1 MLLARCK
8 VAGRCLILSAIAE
21 QKETQTTLPKIGS
34 FDGLSGCIDD
44 LLTAKRNAN
53 RRERYVKSLG
63 YYLRQFAKGREQTA
77 ISDFTF
83 SHVEDWISRYPA
95 AVTRQTWLNRIST
108 LFAFAVRRGLIVA
121 NPCDRIERVTVDRK
135 PPLIL
140 TPAQSRALLAAT
152 PTVMKPYVVLGMFA
166 GIRPEE
172 ITRLDWS
179 QISLDAGTVAVDGK
193 TRRRRT
199 VTLEPVAVAALKNHP
214 LRHGAVTPSN
224 STVDRWRNKARLVL
238 GFPRWPQDLLRH
250 TAASYL
256 LALHQDA
263 AKVALR
269 LGNSEKILMSHYYS
283 PVNGDCG
290 HFWQT
295 DSLSPCQSTIKLGAS
310 TP

>member
-8 VAGRCLILSAIAE
+8 VAGRCLILSAIAD

-34 FDGLSGCIDD
+34 FEGLSGCIDD

-95 AVTRQTWLNRIST
+95 AVTRQTWLNRLST
-108 LFAFAVRRGLIVA
+108 LFTFAVRRGLIVA
-121 NPCDRIERVTVDRK
+121 NPCDRIERVTVDPK

-140 TPAQSRALLAAT
+140 TPGQSRALLAAT

-179 QISLDAGTVAVDGK
+179 QINLAAGWSHWNRLRWLRCGNILCNAAQLRRRTPPLTAGGIRRGLCLACLAGRK
-193 TRRRRT
+193 TCCATRRRHICSPCIRT
-199 VTLEPVAVAALKNHP
+199 P
-214 LRHGAVTPSN
+214 
-224 STVDRWRNKARLVL
+224 
-238 GFPRWPQDLLRH
+238 PRWH
-250 TAASYL
+250 CGSVTA
-256 LALHQDA
+256 
-263 AKVALR
+263 KR
-269 LGNSEKILMSHYYS
+269 
-283 PVNGDCG
+283 
-290 HFWQT
+290 F
-295 DSLSPCQSTIKLGAS
+295 
-310 TP
+310 